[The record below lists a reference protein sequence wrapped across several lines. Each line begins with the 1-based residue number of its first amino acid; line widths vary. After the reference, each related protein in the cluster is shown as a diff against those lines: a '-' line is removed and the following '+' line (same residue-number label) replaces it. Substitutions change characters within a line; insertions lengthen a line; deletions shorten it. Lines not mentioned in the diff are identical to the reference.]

1 LDSDK
6 ISAALLEEGDN
17 EIKVA
22 YNLLLD
28 NNAINQQCKTLSTF
42 ILT

>member
-1 LDSDK
+1 MDSDK
-6 ISAALLEEGDN
+6 VSAALLEEGDN

-28 NNAINQQCKTLSTF
+28 NNAINQQCKTLSTLVF
-42 ILT
+42 T